1 MLLDDLNRE
10 SSSHEFEAR
19 FVIDLLDYYPDSNLF
34 GGYIRLAGWVYCINS
49 SNKETIAPEI
59 EIGTSGCESGHRSI
73 RLTCNVNRPD
83 VVEVYP
89 EAPVFCGFDF
99 VIPVC
104 ATPDKISISLWIE
117 HHMVHALEK
126 EFDVGFQQQC
136 GKTHPILDRNP
147 VINVRFYTDYPVCN
161 YTCPYCVAGHGNS
174 IATESAWDAAMFNRF
189 DNIIDNLTK
198 LPLKLNVRPGVGG
211 EFFLSDRLMDGA
223 RKLAGSENVHAVN
236 LITNLSLPLKRYQ
249 EFLSGLDLSKIAL
262 VASYHPT
269 EIKDKE
275 KWLETATW
283 MNDHLDF
290 AVILVGYPPLM
301 HQIGEIKSQLNNL
314 GIEVF
319 LQGFIGS
326 HEGRLYPRAY
336 TPEQKKILRQLSYSR
351 HDYEFFIEARKP
363 GFCYSGF
370 NSFYLDM
377 SGIVSACG
385 VGGWPW
391 PIMGNLALKAAVNL
405 LPGPHPCVSKTCLCD
420 TEYINTTIFFEHY
433 QFTGLNQHK
442 YVYRYKELEKIFP
455 QIDEWEIDY

>member
-1 MLLDDLNRE
+1 
-10 SSSHEFEAR
+10 
-19 FVIDLLDYYPDSNLF
+19 
-34 GGYIRLAGWVYCINS
+34 
-49 SNKETIAPEI
+49 
-59 EIGTSGCESGHRSI
+59 
-73 RLTCNVNRPD
+73 
-83 VVEVYP
+83 
-89 EAPVFCGFDF
+89 
-99 VIPVC
+99 
-104 ATPDKISISLWIE
+104 
-117 HHMVHALEK
+117 
-126 EFDVGFQQQC
+126 
-136 GKTHPILDRNP
+136 
-147 VINVRFYTDYPVCN
+147 
-161 YTCPYCVAGHGNS
+161 
-174 IATESAWDAAMFNRF
+174 
-189 DNIIDNLTK
+189 
-198 LPLKLNVRPGVGG
+198 
-211 EFFLSDRLMDGA
+211 
-223 RKLAGSENVHAVN
+223 
-236 LITNLSLPLKRYQ
+236 
-249 EFLSGLDLSKIAL
+249 
-262 VASYHPT
+262 
-269 EIKDKE
+269 
-275 KWLETATW
+275 
-283 MNDHLDF
+283 
-290 AVILVGYPPLM
+290 M

-326 HEGRLYPRAY
+326 HEGRLYPQAY